1 MIGWVHWWFTFAGYV
16 IERAE
21 DGDDLW
27 HTLPDVISGT
37 SHSVKGLKKGKKY
50 KFRVRAENIYGL
62 SDPAETDKAILA
74 KNPYGKK

>member
-1 MIGWVHWWFTFAGYV
+1 M
-16 IERAE
+16 
-21 DGDDLW
+21 W

-62 SDPAETDKAILA
+62 SDPAETDRAILA
-74 KNPYGKK
+74 KNPYGKKQENHDSSFALLSKFA